1 MGPTELNDL
10 TAPNYDFNEY
20 LQYGKTVRPSQK
32 QCFVVKKLHV
42 QIREIFITLLLSH
55 CFANQKKKKKF
66 KF

>member
-32 QCFVVKKLHV
+32 QCFVVQKTACANKRNIHYFTFVTLFCE
-42 QIREIFITLLLSH
+42 QI
-55 CFANQKKKKKF
+55 KKKQI
-66 KF
+66 